1 MGTVGSNPTPSAIG
15 SRRPGAS
22 LTKVITAEQ
31 ALYRQHL
38 VVATTGKESTMA
50 RARST
55 FGKLQRDQAKK
66 DRARAKMDDR
76 QSRREDKAADD
87 LEGGTSSNGEVVD
100 QTRLLEQFAA
110 LHEDLADGRISLDDF
125 EVRQEELRAK
135 MVVE

>member
-1 MGTVGSNPTPSAIG
+1 
-15 SRRPGAS
+15 
-22 LTKVITAEQ
+22 
-31 ALYRQHL
+31 
-38 VVATTGKESTMA
+38 MA

-76 QSRREDKAADD
+76 QSRREDRAAEEPNGNN
-87 LEGGTSSNGEVVD
+87 EGRGEVVD

>member
-1 MGTVGSNPTPSAIG
+1 
-15 SRRPGAS
+15 
-22 LTKVITAEQ
+22 
-31 ALYRQHL
+31 
-38 VVATTGKESTMA
+38 MA

-87 LEGGTSSNGEVVD
+87 PDGSVSSNGEVVD

>member
-1 MGTVGSNPTPSAIG
+1 
-15 SRRPGAS
+15 
-22 LTKVITAEQ
+22 
-31 ALYRQHL
+31 
-38 VVATTGKESTMA
+38 MA

-87 LEGGTSSNGEVVD
+87 SGANGSSSSEVVD

>member
-1 MGTVGSNPTPSAIG
+1 
-15 SRRPGAS
+15 
-22 LTKVITAEQ
+22 
-31 ALYRQHL
+31 
-38 VVATTGKESTMA
+38 MA

-66 DRARAKMDDR
+66 DRARSKMDDR
-76 QSRREDKAADD
+76 QSRREDKAAEPED
-87 LEGGTSSNGEVVD
+87 GAVSGGEVVD
-100 QTRLLEQFAA
+100 QTLLLEQFAA

>member
-1 MGTVGSNPTPSAIG
+1 
-15 SRRPGAS
+15 
-22 LTKVITAEQ
+22 
-31 ALYRQHL
+31 
-38 VVATTGKESTMA
+38 MA

-76 QSRREDKAADD
+76 QTRREDKAADD
-87 LEGGTSSNGEVVD
+87 LDGIDNGSGEVVD
-100 QTRLLEQFAA
+100 QTRLLEQFAR

-125 EVRQEELRAK
+125 EIRQEELRSK

>member
-1 MGTVGSNPTPSAIG
+1 
-15 SRRPGAS
+15 
-22 LTKVITAEQ
+22 
-31 ALYRQHL
+31 
-38 VVATTGKESTMA
+38 MA

-76 QSRREDKAADD
+76 QTRREDKLAGDD
-87 LEGGTSSNGEVVD
+87 EETTGGEVVD

-125 EVRQEELRAK
+125 EVRQEELRSK
-135 MVVE
+135 MVVD

>member
-1 MGTVGSNPTPSAIG
+1 
-15 SRRPGAS
+15 
-22 LTKVITAEQ
+22 
-31 ALYRQHL
+31 
-38 VVATTGKESTMA
+38 MA

-76 QSRREDKAADD
+76 QSRRDDKAAGE
-87 LEGGTSSNGEVVD
+87 LEGDDTSTGEVVD

-125 EVRQEELRAK
+125 EVRQEELRSK
-135 MVVE
+135 MVVD

>member
-1 MGTVGSNPTPSAIG
+1 
-15 SRRPGAS
+15 
-22 LTKVITAEQ
+22 
-31 ALYRQHL
+31 
-38 VVATTGKESTMA
+38 MA

-76 QSRREDKAADD
+76 LSRREDKAADGP
-87 LEGGTSSNGEVVD
+87 EVSSSNGEAVD

-125 EVRQEELRAK
+125 EVRQEELRSK

>member
-1 MGTVGSNPTPSAIG
+1 
-15 SRRPGAS
+15 
-22 LTKVITAEQ
+22 
-31 ALYRQHL
+31 
-38 VVATTGKESTMA
+38 MA

-87 LEGGTSSNGEVVD
+87 VGDIGSSNGEVVD
-100 QTRLLEQFAA
+100 QTRLLEQFAR

-125 EVRQEELRAK
+125 EIRQEELRAK

>member
-1 MGTVGSNPTPSAIG
+1 
-15 SRRPGAS
+15 
-22 LTKVITAEQ
+22 
-31 ALYRQHL
+31 
-38 VVATTGKESTMA
+38 MA

-76 QSRREDKAADD
+76 QSRRDDKAAGE
-87 LEGGTSSNGEVVD
+87 LEGDDTSTGEVVD

-125 EVRQEELRAK
+125 EVRQEELRSK

>member
-1 MGTVGSNPTPSAIG
+1 
-15 SRRPGAS
+15 
-22 LTKVITAEQ
+22 
-31 ALYRQHL
+31 
-38 VVATTGKESTMA
+38 MA

-76 QSRREDKAADD
+76 QARREDKAASAD
-87 LEGGTSSNGEVVD
+87 EAPEPVEVVD
-100 QTRLLEQFAA
+100 QARLLEQFAA

-135 MVVE
+135 MVVD

>member
-1 MGTVGSNPTPSAIG
+1 
-15 SRRPGAS
+15 
-22 LTKVITAEQ
+22 
-31 ALYRQHL
+31 
-38 VVATTGKESTMA
+38 MA

-87 LEGGTSSNGEVVD
+87 VGDNGFSNGEVVD
-100 QTRLLEQFAA
+100 QTRLLEQFAR

-125 EVRQEELRAK
+125 EIRQEELRAK